1 MSSTVLNRDQRANE
15 PAVHRLHERLVMEYA
30 GRSTPAEVDAALEN
44 ACRRFEGVRVR
55 QFVLLLVERA
65 VREQLEVAEGSGRG
79 T

>member
-15 PAVHRLHERLVMEYA
+15 PAVHRLLDRLVVEYA
-30 GRSTPAEVDAALEN
+30 DRNSPAEVDAAVAN

-55 QFVLLLVERA
+55 QFVLVLLERA
-65 VREQLEVAEGSGRG
+65 AREQLDPPRR